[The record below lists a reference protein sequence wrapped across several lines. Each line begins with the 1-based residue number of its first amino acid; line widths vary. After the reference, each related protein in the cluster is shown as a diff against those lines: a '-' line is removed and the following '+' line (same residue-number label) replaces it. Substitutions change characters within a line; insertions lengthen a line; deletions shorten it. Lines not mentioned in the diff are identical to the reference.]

1 MAMADVRVLEELIG
15 REALL
20 VLIRAAGGLSIF
32 IPKRFPPMSG
42 PLLELD
48 PAAQEALV
56 RYAGGTELYIPR
68 CAGSRRE
75 QLYQQIRAEYDA
87 GARVQDLARKYQ
99 FTERWIYEV
108 LGRPGR
114 ETAQGDL
121 F

>member
-1 MAMADVRVLEELIG
+1 MALADVRLLEGLIG

-20 VLIRAAGGLSIF
+20 ALIGACGGLSIP
-32 IPKRFPPMSG
+32 IPKRFPPASG
-42 PLLELD
+42 PLCNLE
-48 PAAQEALV
+48 PSAQEALV

-68 CAGSRRE
+68 CAGALRE
-75 QLYQQIRAEYDA
+75 QMYQQIRAEYDA

-108 LGRPGR
+108 LGRPSR
-114 ETAQGDL
+114 ETAQGAL